1 MRFLRS
7 ANPSGKTLEA
17 PVDDHRQTV
26 VNKTLR
32 TLGRVSTGYF
42 RGRGATIV
50 SHAAVLVRREQAA
63 TGCIGRLT
71 LNTPATLNSLT
82 LEMVDLLQEALD
94 AWRDDPEIAVVL
106 IDGAGEKAFCAGG
119 DVQALHASAVATPG
133 GPCEYAES
141 FFEREYR
148 MNYTLHT
155 YPKPVLCWGHGI
167 VMGGGLGI
175 MAGCSHRVVTEATR
189 IAMPEVTIALFPD
202 VGGSWFLNH
211 MPGASG
217 RFLAL
222 TAASVNGADALF
234 CGLGDRFIGAARKAM
249 VLEAVAAEHWGSA
262 PADNDARLHHLLR
275 GFSEAPGAELPA
287 AQVQPHLPRIN
298 ELCDGDD
305 IHDVIDR
312 IVALQTEDKWLARAR
327 DGLAHGSKLA
337 ALWID
342 RQLWETRHASLR
354 EVFQSELQLGT
365 NIVRHPE
372 FAEGVRA
379 LLIDKDRNPAWSYDS
394 SRSVPA
400 EVVQGF
406 FTAPWAE
413 NPLADL

>member
-1 MRFLRS
+1 MS
-7 ANPSGKTLEA
+7 AA
-17 PVDDHRQTV
+17 PVIV
-26 VNKTLR
+26 AKENVA
-32 TLGRVSTGYF
+32 G
-42 RGRGATIV
+42 GA
-50 SHAAVLVRREQAA
+50 
-63 TGCIGRLT
+63 IGRLT
-71 LNTPATLNSLT
+71 LNSPATLNALT
-82 LEMVDLLQEALD
+82 REMVDLIQAALER
-94 AWRDDPEIAVVL
+94 WRDDAQVAIVV

-119 DVQALHASAVATPG
+119 DVQALHASAVAAPG

-148 MNYTLHT
+148 MNCALHT
-155 YPKPVLCWGHGI
+155 YPKPILCWGHGI

-175 MAGCSHRVVTEATR
+175 MAGCSHRVVTETTR

-202 VGGSWFLNH
+202 VGGSWFLNR

-222 TAASVNGADALF
+222 TSASLNAADALF
-234 CGLGDRFIGAARKAM
+234 CGLGDRFIAARQKPA
-249 VLEAVAAEHWGSA
+249 LFSALSAARWSA
-262 PADNDARLHHLLR
+262 SASGNDARLRHILR
-275 GFSEAPGAELPA
+275 KFSAAPLAEWPT
-287 AQVQPHLPRIN
+287 AQVQPHLSVIN

-312 IVALQTEDKWLARAR
+312 ITALETDDKWLARAR
-327 DGLAHGSKLA
+327 DGLARGSKLA

-342 RQLWETRHASLR
+342 RQLRETRHASLR
-354 EVFQSELQLGT
+354 DVFRSELQLGT

-379 LLIDKDRNPAWSYDS
+379 LLIDKDRQPAWAYAS
-394 SRSVPA
+394 SRDVPD
-400 EVVQGF
+400 ELLERF
-406 FTAPWAE
+406 FSAPWSE